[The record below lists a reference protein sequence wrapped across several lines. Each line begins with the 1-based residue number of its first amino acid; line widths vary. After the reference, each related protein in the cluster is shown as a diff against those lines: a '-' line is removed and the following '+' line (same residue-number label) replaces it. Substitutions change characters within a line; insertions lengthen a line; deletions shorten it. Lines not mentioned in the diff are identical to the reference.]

1 MKGNN
6 MKLENVRNARR
17 RHMAGVKAANLRE
30 YNKALYEATM
40 VTALAMAENDVL
52 EALNDSNT
60 LFPGSCATSVERAE
74 RKALRAALCVL
85 QENGLSEVV
94 AA

>member
-1 MKGNN
+1 
-6 MKLENVRNARR
+6 MKLQNVRNTRR
-17 RHMAGVKAANLRE
+17 PHMANLKAANLRE

-40 VTALAMAENDVL
+40 VTALAMPEDDVL
-52 EALNDSNT
+52 EALRESNT
-60 LFPGSCATSVERAE
+60 LFPGSCATAVERAE

-85 QENGLSEVV
+85 QENGRNEAV

>member
-1 MKGNN
+1 

-52 EALNDSNT
+52 EALRDSNT
-60 LFPGSCATSVERAE
+60 LFPGSCSTSVERAE
-74 RKALRAALCVL
+74 RKALKAALCTL
-85 QENGLSEVV
+85 QENRLNESVV
-94 AA
+94 A